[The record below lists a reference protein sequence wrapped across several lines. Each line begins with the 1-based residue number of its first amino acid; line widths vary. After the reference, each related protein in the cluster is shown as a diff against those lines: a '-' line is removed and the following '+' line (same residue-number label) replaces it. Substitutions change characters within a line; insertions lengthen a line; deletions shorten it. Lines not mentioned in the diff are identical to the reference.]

1 MRTILLVL
9 DLVSIFY
16 NLIFTIIEWLNEQIC
31 LSNAQTSYIIKNLQN
46 ESLN

>member
-31 LSNAQTSYIIKNLQN
+31 LSNAQTSLT
-46 ESLN
+46 SLKIYKMNR